1 MQFLR
6 SFFIV
11 KASTCNLFLMIRNS
25 DTVSVFSG
33 MKCLECGSYNT
44 VREKGPLVRREGSAA
59 AAGASGEEEEEEE
72 DDEEE
77 EEEEEQEEEQVQAKK
92 K

>member
-1 MQFLR
+1 MFLR
-6 SFFIV
+6 N
-11 KASTCNLFLMIRNS
+11 TNEPELWHCLYL
-25 DTVSVFSG
+25 TLG

-72 DDEEE
+72 EEDEEEEE
-77 EEEEEQEEEQVQAKK
+77 EEEEEQEEEQEQAKK
-92 K
+92 KYTD